1 MLTGQD
7 EKKAELSNGQPL
19 TAREEQ
25 MTIQVLPGLKVELVA
40 CEPEVIDPV
49 AMAFD
54 EQGRLFVAEMHGYP
68 NEGVATGNISTG
80 KIRVLEDKDGDGYFE
95 SSTVYADKLRFP
107 TSVMPYKGGLLVA
120 NAPDIVYFQDT
131 QGKGKADKQTV
142 LYTGFDLGN
151 IQQLINGLQWGL
163 DNWVHGC
170 AGGSGGTITSP
181 QKPSMKSVTLRGRG
195 VKFRPAEPGSL
206 QPTTGGGQFG
216 LTCDQWGQ
224 WFVNTNSQHLRH
236 IILPDH
242 YLQRNPF
249 LPVKA
254 VTLDIPDHGAACK
267 VHRISPFEA
276 WRVLRT
282 KQRKDGPG
290 AKNFPSTELVPGGF
304 ITSAC
309 SPLVYL
315 ADLLPKKYHGN
326 VFICDPANN
335 LIHRDVL
342 EPKGVTFVAKR
353 ADADCEIMAAKDNY
367 FRPVCMTI
375 GPEGAIYVAD
385 FYREVIETPLSL
397 PPDIK
402 KKVNLQSRKRG
413 RIWKIVP
420 DGKNPVVRPKLH
432 KAKIAELVSHLD
444 DPNIW
449 WRMTCQ
455 RLLIERQDKA
465 AIPLVRKLLQATQS
479 GPGRAHALWT
489 LAGLSALTLDDI
501 KAGLQDKEIG
511 VREQALRLAEGE
523 LDKSAKLQHA
533 VLKLVKDPA
542 PRVRFQLAFTLGQMN
557 STECAAGLA
566 ELVRKDGT
574 DPWMQSAI
582 LSSAHVPMAPALL
595 KALAQGDGLAALG
608 ETQQQFI
615 VQLAALLGAAG
626 DEVHIGAALKVLADG
641 TGTAPAA
648 WHMAF
653 LEGLGQGL
661 QRNKSSLA
669 RLWDNPPIKLKS
681 AVQTVLPFF
690 DQAGKTARSEKAAL
704 EDRLGAIR
712 LLAIGPYS
720 VAAPVLEE
728 LIGPQHAPKIQLAA
742 VSALSGHDNLK
753 VPDIFLKHWGSYP
766 PEVRREVVNALF
778 VDKHRVQQLLGAISA
793 KKVLLTQLEPGRMNL
808 LKKYP
813 DPAIRQ
819 QAEKLLKSVV
829 AVDRQKVIDKYL
841 PALELKADAIQGK
854 AVFKKNCA
862 TCHKLEGI
870 GFETG
875 PDLKAALGGKSAEDL
890 LIAILDPNR
899 EVDPRYLEYI
909 VVTKAGKFYTG
920 RIVVETATSITLRRA
935 ENAEDVILRRDIATV
950 QATAKSLM
958 PEGLEN
964 QLTQQDLADVIL
976 YLKTAVKAK

>member
-1 MLTGQD
+1 M
-7 EKKAELSNGQPL
+7 S
-19 TAREEQ
+19 
-25 MTIQVLPGLKVELVA
+25 
-40 CEPEVIDPV
+40 PV
-49 AMAFD
+49 A
-54 EQGRLFVAEMHGYP
+54 
-68 NEGVATGNISTG
+68 
-80 KIRVLEDKDGDGYFE
+80 
-95 SSTVYADKLRFP
+95 
-107 TSVMPYKGGLLVA
+107 
-120 NAPDIVYFQDT
+120 
-131 QGKGKADKQTV
+131 
-142 LYTGFDLGN
+142 
-151 IQQLINGLQWGL
+151 
-163 DNWVHGC
+163 
-170 AGGSGGTITSP
+170 
-181 QKPSMKSVTLRGRG
+181 LRGRG
-195 VKFRPAEPGSL
+195 VKFRPGEPGSL

-216 LTCDQWGQ
+216 LTCNEWEQ

-236 IILPDH
+236 IILPDN
-242 YLQRNPF
+242 YLQRNPL

-282 KQRKDGPG
+282 KQRKDGPS

-326 VFICDPANN
+326 VLICDPANN

-353 ADADCEIMAAKDNY
+353 ADADCEFMAAKDNY

-375 GPEGAIYVAD
+375 GPDGGIYVAD

-413 RIWKIVP
+413 RIWRIVP
-420 DGKNPVVRPKLH
+420 EGKNPVVRPKLH
-432 KAKIAELVSHLD
+432 KAKTPELVSHLD
-444 DPNIW
+444 NRNIW
-449 WRMTCQ
+449 WRITCQ
-455 RLLIERQDKA
+455 RLLIEQQDKA
-465 AIPLVRKLLQATQS
+465 ATPQVRKLLQTTSS

-489 LAGLSALTLDDI
+489 LAGLNALTHDDI
-501 KAGLQDKEIG
+501 KFGLHDKEAG

-523 LDKSAKLQHA
+523 LAKSAIVRHA
-533 VLKLVKDPA
+533 VLKLVDDPA
-542 PRVRFQLAFTLGQMN
+542 PRVRFQLAFTLGQVYDPGN
-557 STECAAGLA
+557 ASALA
-566 ELVRKDGT
+566 ELARKDGS

-582 LSSAHVPMAPALL
+582 LSSAHGPMAPVLL
-595 KALAQGDGLAALG
+595 KALAQGDGLAAIG
-608 ETQQQFI
+608 KTQQQFI
-615 VQLAALLGAAG
+615 AQLAALVGAAG
-626 DEVHIGAALKVLADG
+626 DEIHIGAALKLLADG
-641 TGTAPAA
+641 TGSSPAP

-661 QRNKSSLA
+661 QRNKSSLTQ
-669 RLWDNPPIKLKS
+669 LWDNPPVKLKTV
-681 AVQTVLPFF
+681 VQTLLPFF
-690 DQAGKTARSEKAAL
+690 DTAGKTARSDKASL
-704 EDRLGAIR
+704 DDRLGAIR

-720 VAAPVLEE
+720 IAAPVLEE

-742 VSALSGHDNLK
+742 VSALSGHDNPK

-778 VDKHRVQQLLGAISA
+778 VDKYRVKQLLGAISA
-793 KKVLLTQLEPGRMNL
+793 KKVVLNQLDLGRMDL

-819 QAEKLLKSVV
+819 QAEKLLKS
-829 AVDRQKVIDKYL
+829 AATPDRQKVIDKYL
-841 PALELKADAIQGK
+841 PALDLKADAVQGK

-862 TCHKLEGI
+862 ACHKLEGI

-909 VVTKAGKFYTG
+909 VITKAGKFHTG

-935 ENAEDVILRRDIATV
+935 ENAEDVILRRDIATI

-976 YLKTAVKAK
+976 YLQTAVKAN